1 MWSNIKKIDKF
12 LDRHVHLC
20 LLLLILV
27 ILRIPNFFE
36 PYWYGDEGIYLTLGQ
51 AMRSGER
58 LYLEIIDHKTP
69 LIYYLAMVPNQLWF
83 RALLLVS
90 TIVSSI
96 CFYYL
101 AKKLFRST
109 FSRTLAT
116 LAFILL
122 TTLPAFEGNIPN
134 GELFVMTFILLGGV
148 FFSHTPL
155 FKNFFSESEKETAKR
170 TTLFSKIFAH
180 PNINLLLSGILFSLG
195 ILTKVPAIFD
205 AFGFMSI
212 GWFVLVDQ
220 LWQFPKH
227 TKQSLLHIKDVI
239 LAMVQVGVGVAIPI
253 ALSIVYFVLRGSGKA
268 YLDYGLLYNFRYA
281 GSWQL
286 NFSWPFL
293 NTLFTLPVK
302 AAIAG
307 GIILLL
313 SLFSKK
319 FTAQF
324 RFIMSWFLL
333 ALFASLLS
341 NRPYP
346 HYFLQMFPSLC
357 LLIGYLIQQCIEMA
371 NKKRFAFRIVEIL
384 MSLGGVALM
393 ISVLL
398 LLNAGLYPTVSYYT
412 RFFNLVTHRISEE
425 EYRNSFDSLM
435 ADNYRAKP
443 LLDESSNKFLLIW
456 GTNPMLYALSGKN
469 PPGRFTVLFHIRDF
483 NAEHETFEATVAK
496 KPDFIVVMKDEQVP
510 AELNNYIHQ
519 NYIPN
524 TSFSHFTLWRTQGK

>member
-1 MWSNIKKIDKF
+1 MWLTIKKIDKF
-12 LDRHVHLC
+12 FDKHIHLC
-20 LLLLILV
+20 ALLLILAL
-27 ILRIPNFFE
+27 LRIPNFFE

-69 LIYYLAMVPNQLWF
+69 LIYYMAMVPNQLWF
-83 RALLLVS
+83 RVLLLFATLLS
-90 TIVSSI
+90 TI

-101 AKKLFRST
+101 AKRLLRHSFAV
-109 FSRTLAT
+109 TLST

-134 GELFVMTFILLGGV
+134 GELFVMTFILTGGV
-148 FFSHTPL
+148 VFSLTPIFQHFFGEEKLDKRVSLFGRFFSNSSMNYVL
-155 FKNFFSESEKETAKR
+155 C
-170 TTLFSKIFAH
+170 
-180 PNINLLLSGILFSLG
+180 GILFSLA

-205 AFGFMSI
+205 AFGFLAI
-212 GWFVLVDQ
+212 GWFLMIDYLWKLPRSPKTAALEISKVVLSIM
-220 LWQFPKH
+220 K
-227 TKQSLLHIKDVI
+227 
-239 LAMVQVGVGVAIPI
+239 VGIGIVIPI
-253 ALSIVYFVLRGSGKA
+253 ALSVVYFISRGSGKA

-286 NFSWPFL
+286 TFSWEFL

-302 AAIAG
+302 AAIVG
-307 GIILLL
+307 GVILILTLL
-313 SLFSKK
+313 SQK

-324 RFIMSWFLL
+324 KFLMSWFLL

-346 HYFLQMFPSLC
+346 HYFLQVFPAMC
-357 LLIGYLIQQCIEMA
+357 LLIGYLIQQLFEITQ
-371 NKKRFAFRIVEIL
+371 KKRFFSRIAEVLISSGGIIIL
-384 MSLGGVALM
+384 VGVL
-393 ISVLL
+393 ILL
-398 LLNAGLYPTVSYYT
+398 HAGLYPTTKYYV
-412 RFFNLVTHRISEE
+412 RFFNLVTHRISSEN
-425 EYRNSFDSLM
+425 YRNSFDSLM
-435 ADNYRAKP
+435 ADNYKAKT
-443 LLDESSNKFLLIW
+443 LLDESKNPYLLIW

-483 NAEHETFEATVAK
+483 KAEHETYEATLAK
-496 KPDFIVVMKDEQVP
+496 SPDFIVVMKNEQVP

-524 TSFSHFTLWRTQGK
+524 SSFEHFILWKKTLID